1 MAPEHSIIDTLLKF
15 LNIDL
20 LKLVVKD
27 LFRNTYV
34 CAH

>member
-1 MAPEHSIIDTLLKF
+1 MAPEHSIIDTLLKL

-27 LFRNTYV
+27 LFRKA
-34 CAH
+34 CC